1 MFQPNVSVIET
12 DTTVRTNIVTLQLYR
27 CGNGRDSFVVAET
40 EIKCSVRWY
49 RTVTVQ

>member
-12 DTTVRTNIVTLQLYR
+12 DTTYEYRVTLQLYR